1 MLRLDASLYLIIH
14 HFLSSFVLS
23 LFIPPP
29 PLKKLIVRGKMINI
43 HTWRNVINLNI
54 IFLLET
60 AVKFLRNGGFKDR
73 I

>member
-1 MLRLDASLYLIIH
+1 VLRLDVSLYLIIH

-43 HTWRNVINLNI
+43 HTWRSVINVNI

-60 AVKFLRNGGFKDR
+60 AVKFLKKWGV
-73 I
+73 